1 MPVAPGANR
10 VDLICAAEQRLLHC
24 GGLQDSFECRS
35 LRGRQ
40 RVEATVRSLGKAPAG
55 GTRQIGS
62 AATPGEFSSRQRFGV
77 TPSQSRNA
85 R

>member
-10 VDLICAAEQRLLHC
+10 MDRRAQQLLHC
-24 GGLQDSFECRS
+24 GGQQDSFDRRS

-40 RVEATVRSLGKAPAG
+40 RVEATEGSLGKERAG
-55 GTRQIGS
+55 GARQIGS
-62 AATPGEFSSRQRFGV
+62 AAMPGECSSRQRFGV